1 MTFLLLVLLAQDPGG
16 ARLAAALQA
25 AQRELAAE
33 QERIR
38 REDAAQEA
46 ELAEAKARLAALSD
60 EIVDRTLALAAKE
73 KALEEQ
79 RNARAELRRR
89 EDAARVRWAGVR
101 TAAADAAQKLDD
113 FLSALPPGERR
124 AEQRAA
130 VGALKAELDA
140 DRPNG
145 FDLGGLFAAGAAL
158 LAESRSIA
166 IFPHTVRTA
175 AGLEEP
181 AEILRA
187 GMIFA
192 AYRTKASGRMGE
204 VLAAPREGEGYRWTE
219 ALPPFAVEDLTL
231 LFAGGAAEGASM
243 HLPLDVTQRLS
254 PDRRENGSNLLA
266 TLKAG
271 GLVMFPLGLTA
282 LFACMAILE
291 RFLTLFV
298 RTRGSER
305 AARAVLACCRR
316 GEWDD
321 AERRARAGRGVVLRT
336 LAAALGAREAGRKG
350 MEEAVL
356 AAVLKETPA
365 LERFL
370 AMLAVLAGVAPLLG
384 LLGTVMGMIA
394 TFDVIRVFGSGEP
407 GLMAGGI
414 SEALVATA
422 TGLVIA
428 IPILVFHSVFAGRA
442 DRILADVQRH
452 GSSLVDIAC
461 AAEDNGFAS
470 EALAPISSRA
480 PLSVPGGAG
489 APRQ

>member
-1 MTFLLLVLLAQDPGG
+1 
-16 ARLAAALQA
+16 
-25 AQRELAAE
+25 
-33 QERIR
+33 
-38 REDAAQEA
+38 
-46 ELAEAKARLAALSD
+46 
-60 EIVDRTLALAAKE
+60 
-73 KALEEQ
+73 
-79 RNARAELRRR
+79 
-89 EDAARVRWAGVR
+89 
-101 TAAADAAQKLDD
+101 
-113 FLSALPPGERR
+113 
-124 AEQRAA
+124 
-130 VGALKAELDA
+130 
-140 DRPNG
+140 
-145 FDLGGLFAAGAAL
+145 
-158 LAESRSIA
+158 
-166 IFPHTVRTA
+166 
-175 AGLEEP
+175 
-181 AEILRA
+181 
-187 GMIFA
+187 
-192 AYRTKASGRMGE
+192 
-204 VLAAPREGEGYRWTE
+204 
-219 ALPPFAVEDLTL
+219 
-231 LFAGGAAEGASM
+231 
-243 HLPLDVTQRLS
+243 
-254 PDRRENGSNLLA
+254 
-266 TLKAG
+266 
-271 GLVMFPLGLTA
+271 
-282 LFACMAILE
+282 
-291 RFLTLFV
+291 
-298 RTRGSER
+298 
-305 AARAVLACCRR
+305 
-316 GEWDD
+316 
-321 AERRARAGRGVVLRT
+321 
-336 LAAALGAREAGRKG
+336 RKG

>member
-1 MTFLLLVLLAQDPGG
+1 MTCLLLVLLAQDPGG

-166 IFPHTVRTA
+166 KI
-175 AGLEEP
+175 
-181 AEILRA
+181 
-187 GMIFA
+187 
-192 AYRTKASGRMGE
+192 
-204 VLAAPREGEGYRWTE
+204 
-219 ALPPFAVEDLTL
+219 
-231 LFAGGAAEGASM
+231 
-243 HLPLDVTQRLS
+243 
-254 PDRRENGSNLLA
+254 
-266 TLKAG
+266 
-271 GLVMFPLGLTA
+271 
-282 LFACMAILE
+282 
-291 RFLTLFV
+291 
-298 RTRGSER
+298 
-305 AARAVLACCRR
+305 
-316 GEWDD
+316 
-321 AERRARAGRGVVLRT
+321 
-336 LAAALGAREAGRKG
+336 
-350 MEEAVL
+350 
-356 AAVLKETPA
+356 
-365 LERFL
+365 
-370 AMLAVLAGVAPLLG
+370 
-384 LLGTVMGMIA
+384 
-394 TFDVIRVFGSGEP
+394 
-407 GLMAGGI
+407 
-414 SEALVATA
+414 
-422 TGLVIA
+422 
-428 IPILVFHSVFAGRA
+428 GRA
-442 DRILADVQRH
+442 HV
-452 GSSLVDIAC
+452 
-461 AAEDNGFAS
+461 
-470 EALAPISSRA
+470 
-480 PLSVPGGAG
+480 
-489 APRQ
+489 